1 MQQHSIRN
9 IAMPI
14 NIDKLLRVVANPSRA
29 YILDMLESRGE
40 MNVTEINAELDL
52 SQSAL
57 SQHLKPM
64 RDVDAVQTRRASQTI
79 YYRIADD
86 PALRELIEWRRRYRR

>member
-1 MQQHSIRN
+1 
-9 IAMPI
+9 MPI

-40 MNVTEINAELDL
+40 MSVTDINAKLDL

-64 RDVDAVQTRRASQTI
+64 REAGAVEIRRASQTI
-79 YYRIADD
+79 YYRIADH
-86 PALRELIEWRRRYRR
+86 PALRELVEWRRRHRC